1 MSNTPTTQPNLVTIQ
16 DDTFYYSVFLVNSDK
31 RVFILRPEAIKEL
44 VISDNIT
51 EYYSSGYIILDNKFD
66 AIEQPS
72 TVAQPNSDLNIN
84 GFLFR
89 GDARDVLRI
98 EIMPKL
104 NQKPIGADSD
114 ETTKKLFSLSY
125 EFIVYN
131 IEEILGDEPGMKY
144 KKLYFWDI
152 NREILLEKNVQFSTA
167 DYINTG
173 NVANLDHFSRG
184 ISTGNAIKNLITK
197 TFPKT
202 EGFTTEFDNFDPGSI
217 NIFFTSPSD
226 YKAQDCLDY
235 VLDLHVSNKNNNYD
249 PCFLKISRYPKKW
262 SLTSLSDYFKKAY
275 NQSTDTG
282 GDLFLEKFLLGGFNI
297 SNPGLQNYTVSINRS
312 PNLALYLPKYATLDN
327 FSFLPS
333 AGVDNQL
340 NVNSRNVHSYNYSNK
355 QFSIDIYDNDFETAK
370 DIYFQNYVK
379 PMKGSNKS
387 IPVNNI
393 IDNLFRVN
401 RSNISNI
408 FSTSYFSKQ
417 QRLSQGR
424 NKFLTS
430 SIFLNN
436 SITFRVKG
444 ATYRQSG
451 RFISIDRN
459 DAIPDN
465 DFNNKFLGIYMIVDV
480 KHVFSQNI
488 YYNDLICVKTYLY
501 KDIGNVTNAI

>member
-1 MSNTPTTQPNLVTIQ
+1 MSSNILTTQPSIVNIQ

-51 EYYSSGYIILDNKFD
+51 EYYESGYIILDNKFD

-72 TVAQPNSDLNIN
+72 TVAQSDSDLNTS

-89 GDARDVLRI
+89 GDARDVLRV

-104 NQKPIGADSD
+104 DYKPITSNSD
-114 ETTKKLFSLSY
+114 EDTKTLFSLSY
-125 EFIVYN
+125 EFIIYN
-131 IEEILGDEPGMKY
+131 VEEILGDDPGVKY

-152 NREILLEKNVQFSTA
+152 NHEILLEKNVQFTTA
-167 DYINTG
+167 KYVSSGDDNI
-173 NVANLDHFSRG
+173 DHLARG
-184 ISTGNAIKNLITK
+184 INTGNAIKQLITT
-197 TFPKT
+197 TFPNS
-202 EGFTTEFDNFDPGSI
+202 EGFNTEFDNFDVGAT
-217 NIFFTSPSD
+217 NIFFSSPSN
-226 YKAQDCLDY
+226 YKAEDCLNY
-235 VLDLHVSNKNNNYD
+235 LLDLHVSSKNNNYD
-249 PCFLKISRYPKKW
+249 PCFLKISRYPKRW
-262 SLTSLSDYFKKAY
+262 NLTSLSDYFKNAY
-275 NQSTDTG
+275 TQSSDTG
-282 GDLFLEKFLLGGFNI
+282 GSLFLEKFMLGGYNTSA
-297 SNPGLQNYTVSINRS
+297 SNLQNYSVSINRS

-333 AGVDNQL
+333 AGVDTQL
-340 NVNSRNVHSYNYSNK
+340 TVNSRNVHSYDYINK
-355 QFSIDIYDNDFETAK
+355 LFTIDIFDNDFETSK

-379 PMKGSNKS
+379 PMKGNNKAA
-387 IPVNNI
+387 PVNNI
-393 IDNLFRVN
+393 IDNIFRVQ
-401 RSNISNI
+401 RTNINNI
-408 FSTSYFSKQ
+408 FSTSYYSEQ

-424 NKFLTS
+424 N
-430 SIFLNN
+430 IFLKSSVFLSN

-480 KHVFSQNI
+480 KHIFSQNN
-488 YYNDLICVKTYLY
+488 YFNDLVCVKTYLY
-501 KDIGNVTNAI
+501 KDIGNITNAI